1 MHGVLINTRQGPD
14 EEMRETANSSTA
26 TDLHFPHKEKVW
38 TLFGY
43 RILSVQTFAFG
54 GAELKQNRTH
64 EAPQKST
71 ELLLCYMNTNQE
83 TMNPINNAY
92 LRRGANADLL
102 SLITP
107 DN

>member
-1 MHGVLINTRQGPD
+1 MHGVLINTQQGPD

-26 TDLHFPHKEKVW
+26 TNLHFPHMEKVW
-38 TLFGY
+38 ILFGC
-43 RILSVQTFAFG
+43 RILSVQTFAFR
-54 GAELKQNRTH
+54 GAALKQHRTH
-64 EAPQKST
+64 EAPQRSA

-92 LRRGANADLL
+92 LRRGANTDLL
-102 SLITP
+102 ILISP